1 MSSYDQDTSDTST
14 DTETYTYN
22 KYSSY
27 DEYRYKGEIIGHK
40 YLLIHIIGRGAFS
53 IVWLALNLS
62 DKKYYVI
69 KMQNVEDDIEAEEE
83 IDIMKKMRNKCQ
95 YINYLID
102 SFEYYVED
110 NDVHFCMVFELM
122 VGSLYDIMKNDKY
135 KDGFNMKII
144 CRIMLQLLTA
154 INFVHN
160 EMKIVH
166 TDLKP
171 DNILVCGRNNKII
184 DIIKHFETQKEVIS
198 VLSKKIKPIGRKK
211 LTSCLKR
218 LEFNDIERKYSDRS
232 IEFVDEKYVDNIVIK
247 LSDFGSYRDLDYDA
261 YDLQTRYYRSPEIIL
276 HMDCGRNIDMWSIGC
291 IFYELL
297 TGKMLF
303 DPVKLKHGRFYG
315 DRAHLWEMFSK
326 LGNIPLTTLHQSKRY
341 DYYFTKNGL
350 IKGSQSFHYNLI
362 YDQLVEKYGQD
373 IVNLMYEC
381 LNYDYK
387 ERITSKNALCRLK
400 SFISNHNI

>member
-1 MSSYDQDTSDTST
+1 MNIYDRDTSDTST
-14 DTETYTYN
+14 DTDTDTDTYN

-27 DEYRYKGEIIGHK
+27 DEYQYKGEIIGHK
-40 YLLIHIIGRGAFS
+40 YLLIHIIGQGAFS

-69 KMQNVEDDIEAEEE
+69 KMQNVEDDVEAEEE
-83 IDIMKKMRNKCQ
+83 IEIMKKMKNKCK
-95 YINYLID
+95 YINQMIE
-102 SFEYYVED
+102 SFEYNIED
-110 NDVHFCMVFELM
+110 DVHFCMVFELM

-135 KDGFNMKII
+135 KNGFSVKIVY
-144 CRIMLQLLTA
+144 RIMLQLLTA
-154 INFVHN
+154 VNFVHN
-160 EMKIVH
+160 DMKIVH

-171 DNILVCGRNNKII
+171 DNVLVCGRNNKII
-184 DIIKHFETQKEVIS
+184 DIIKYFEKQKDVSS

-218 LEFNDIERKYSDRS
+218 LEFSDIEKKYSNKS
-232 IEFVDEKYVDNIVIK
+232 IEFVGEECVENIDIK

-276 HMDCGRNIDMWSIGC
+276 HMDSGINIDMWSIGC
-291 IFYELL
+291 IFHEML

-303 DPVKLKHGRFYG
+303 DPIKLKHGRFYG

-326 LGNIPLTTLHQSKRY
+326 LGCIPSTMLHQSKRY
-341 DYYFTKNGL
+341 DYYFTQNGL
-350 IKGSQSFHYNLI
+350 IKGSQTFHYNLI
-362 YDQLVEKYGQD
+362 YDQLVEEYGKNIID
-373 IVNLMYEC
+373 LTFEC

-387 ERITSKNALCRLK
+387 KRITSKDALSRLK
-400 SFISNHNI
+400 SFISNP